1 MRENAPEETEVRKLQ
16 VTGGSTYV
24 LSLPKKW
31 ANQMGLRKGSKL
43 TLVRQNDGSLLVTP
57 EELKKLEKPAEAI
70 IEVAPTDDPDSII
83 RKLVST
89 YLVGYNVIFIRT
101 KNQRLDSAKRNAIK
115 NFTRRMLVGTEII
128 ADSPKELIMKVLLS
142 YPELSVQSALRRMC
156 IITSSMHKDAIIA
169 LKKLDGELAR
179 DVIAMDD
186 EVDRFGLYIIRQ
198 LKAAVQDEKIIKEIG
213 LSSGRDCLGYRLT
226 TKAVERTADHAVVI
240 AENVLM
246 LKRPLETELFEQIDS
261 MSASAISVF
270 NEAIESLFKRDFQ
283 LANNTVQKAKQVALS
298 EKELVKPILKRTD
311 VGEVSSL
318 SLIIESIRRAAE
330 YASDIA
336 EIVLNLTVHQII
348 TTQ

>member
-31 ANQMGLRKGSKL
+31 ATQMGLRKGSKL

-57 EELKKLEKPAEAI
+57 EGLKKLEKPADAMI
-70 IEVAPTDDPDSII
+70 KVKPTDDPDSII

-89 YLVGYNVIFIRT
+89 YLVGYNVIFMRT
-101 KNQRLDSAKRNAIK
+101 ENQRLDSAKRNAIK
-115 NFTRRMLVGTEII
+115 NFARRMLVGTEII
-128 ADSPKELIMKVLLS
+128 ADSPKELVMKVLLS

-156 IITSSMHKDAIIA
+156 IITSSMHKDAITS
-169 LKKLDGELAR
+169 LKKLDGELAH
-179 DVIAMDD
+179 DVIALDD

-213 LSSGRDCLGYRLT
+213 LSSGRDVLGYRLV

-240 AENVLM
+240 AENVFM
-246 LKRPLETELFEQIDS
+246 FKKPLETKLFEQIDS

-270 NEAIESLFKRDFQ
+270 NEAIESLFRRDFQ
-283 LANNTVQKAKQVALS
+283 LANNIVQKAKQVALS
-298 EKELVKPILKRTD
+298 EKELVKSILKRTD

-336 EIVLNLTVHQII
+336 EIVLNLSVEQII
-348 TTQ
+348 TK